1 MKNKNKYFLITIF
14 VLALIISGCS
24 LRGDVAG
31 EQDDKK
37 YSGDLPQKV
46 EVSAVTAEDHIQGN
60 SDAPVTMII
69 YSDFECSF
77 CAKFEGAGGSIEQA
91 KEFFGYKLRIVFRHN
106 PLPFHNYAQQAAE
119 ASECA
124 HEQSSLMAVKNK
136 FWQMHDLL
144 FINTANNQL
153 NLQQIYKNAEELDL
167 DMDKFK
173 QCLED
178 EKYKDKVLASVA
190 EAKKIGAN
198 GTPTSFIN
206 GRIVV
211 GAVPFEDY
219 QTEYGLQPG
228 LKSIINKVLEEVGK

>member
-1 MKNKNKYFLITIF
+1 ML
-14 VLALIISGCS
+14 VLIISGCS

-31 EQDDKK
+31 EQEEKK
-37 YSGDLPQKV
+37 YAENLPEKV
-46 EVSAVTAEDHIQGN
+46 EVPAVNSEDHIQGN
-60 SDAPVTMII
+60 NDALVTMII

-77 CAKFEGAGGSIEQA
+77 CAKFEGAGGSVEQA
-91 KEFFGYKLRIVFRHN
+91 KEFFGDKLRIVFRHN
-106 PLPFHNYAQQAAE
+106 PLPFHNYAQLAAE

-124 HEQSSLMAVKNK
+124 YEQRSLMAVKDK

-144 FINTANNQL
+144 FINTNNQQL

-167 DMDKFK
+167 DMDQFK

-178 EKYKDKVLASVA
+178 EKYKDKILASVA

-228 LKSIINKVLEEVGK
+228 LKSIVSGVLEEVGK